1 MAVLTIPQPMESASS
16 SGQRFAGR
24 PKTLV
29 CHICGREFGTKSLP
43 IHIKACTKK
52 WEDAESLKPRKER
65 RPVPRAPSDAP
76 IGSTRA
82 EMDQRN
88 AAAMAAFETQA
99 MKKCPNCG
107 RTFLEDRLPIHL
119 RSCTSENPHKAVNRP
134 QAEPE
139 ETKLAQPSALTLQ
152 GKVPHAK
159 STAISSPAPTAEEY
173 AEMDLRQCTRCG
185 RNFAADRLAKHES
198 VCGKSGKTRPVFQS
212 SAKRAVDP
220 IMTGRRQQST
230 GKAASTGKWKKE
242 HQDFINAM
250 RYSKKVERAQ
260 KAGVDIR
267 TIQPPPSSSDY
278 SDYVNC
284 PYCGRNYAPQT
295 AERHIPRCA
304 GIVNKPKPP
313 PSRRLL
319 AANPVSSS
327 TARISGSP
335 KPPAHSP
342 KPVGKSPGPRQQT
355 GSGIARSS
363 TEAVFRKVLKPCPSC
378 RQMVP
383 GEQLESHLLACA
395 SPKPQAVKSTTL
407 RAPTGGLGAK
417 RASGSSAERLKP
429 TTARQQGSAQESGQG
444 SAGLRLFCTMCGGRF
459 AGEAR
464 FCASCGTRR

>member
-1 MAVLTIPQPMESASS
+1 MESVSS
-16 SGQRFAGR
+16 SGQRFSSR
-24 PKTLV
+24 PKALV
-29 CHICGREFGTKSLP
+29 CHICGREFGTKSLA
-43 IHIKACTKK
+43 IHVKACTKK
-52 WEDAESLKPRKER
+52 WEDAEALKPRKER
-65 RPVPRAPSDAP
+65 RPVPRPPSDAP
-76 IGSTRA
+76 MGSTRA

-88 AAAMAAFETQA
+88 AAAMAAFESQA

-119 RSCTSENPHKAVNRP
+119 RSCTAENPHKAVNRP
-134 QAEPE
+134 QAMPE
-139 ETKLAQPSALTLQ
+139 EAKLSPPPALTLQ
-152 GKVPHAK
+152 GKVPQTK
-159 STAISSPAPTAEEY
+159 TRTAAFTSSPQAPTSEEY
-173 AEMDLRQCTRCG
+173 AEMELRQCTRCG
-185 RNFAADRLAKHES
+185 RNFAADRLAKHEA

-212 SAKRAVDP
+212 SAKRVVDP
-220 IMTGRRQQST
+220 IMAGRRPQST
-230 GKAASTGKWKKE
+230 GKAGSSGKWKKE
-242 HQDFINAM
+242 HEDFINAM

-319 AANPVSSS
+319 APNPVSSS
-327 TARISGSP
+327 TTRISSSP
-335 KPPAHSP
+335 KPPAYSP

-355 GSGIARSS
+355 GTGMARSS

-378 RQMVP
+378 KQMVP
-383 GEQLESHLLACA
+383 GELLESHLLACA
-395 SPKPQAVKSTTL
+395 SPRPQAVKSTTL
-407 RAPTGGLGAK
+407 RAPTGLGAK
-417 RASGSSAERLKP
+417 RVSGSSAERLKP
-429 TTARQQGSAQESGQG
+429 TTARQQSIAQESGQG
-444 SAGLRLFCTMCGGRF
+444 SVGLRMFCTMCGSRF
-459 AGEAR
+459 GGEAR

>member
-1 MAVLTIPQPMESASS
+1 MEALGS
-16 SGQRFAGR
+16 SGQRFANR

-52 WEDAESLKPRKER
+52 WEDAEMLKPRRER
-65 RPVPRAPSDAP
+65 RPVPRPPSDAP
-76 IGSTRA
+76 TGMTRA

-134 QAEPE
+134 QNIPE
-139 ETKLAQPSALTLQ
+139 ETKSPQTSAITLQAKLPSAKPRT
-152 GKVPHAK
+152 VEYSSHAQ
-159 STAISSPAPTAEEY
+159 APIAGEY
-173 AEMDLRQCTRCG
+173 AEIELRQCSRCG
-185 RNFAADRLAKHES
+185 RNIAADRLAKHES
-198 VCGKSGKTRPVFQS
+198 VCGKSGKSRPVFQS
-212 SAKRAVDP
+212 AAKRAVDP
-220 IMTGRRQQST
+220 LMMRRRPQST
-230 GKAASTGKWKKE
+230 EKSGSTGKWKKE

-267 TIQPPPSSSDY
+267 TIQPPPSTSDY

-295 AERHIPRCA
+295 AEKHIPKCA
-304 GIVNKPKPP
+304 NIVNKPKPP

-319 AANPVSSS
+319 DPNPVSAS
-327 TARISGSP
+327 TTRLTTSP

-342 KPVGKSPGPRQQT
+342 KPMGKSPGPPRQQT
-355 GSGIARSS
+355 STGMARSS

-378 RQMVP
+378 KQMIP
-383 GEQLESHLLACA
+383 GDQLETHLQSCA
-395 SPKPQAVKSTTL
+395 SPKPQSMKSTTL

-417 RASGSSAERLKP
+417 RISGSSAERIKP
-429 TTARQQGSAQESGQG
+429 STARHESIGESQGST
-444 SAGLRLFCTMCGGRF
+444 GLRQFCTMCGSRF
-459 AGEAR
+459 TSEGK
-464 FCASCGTRR
+464 FCSACGTRR